1 MKILLLVTMQAKTT
15 LYLHFRYNV
24 IGKSKTKTT
33 TNNKKNK
40 ASLSTIMDKIYGT
53 NSSFHVK

>member
-1 MKILLLVTMQAKTT
+1 MQAKTT